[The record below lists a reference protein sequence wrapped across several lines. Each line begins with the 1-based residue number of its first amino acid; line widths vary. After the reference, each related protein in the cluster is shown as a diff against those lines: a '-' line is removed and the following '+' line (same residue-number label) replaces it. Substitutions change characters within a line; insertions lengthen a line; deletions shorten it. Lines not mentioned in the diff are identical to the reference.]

1 MHAYYISIFI
11 DMIVNKDF
19 RKRVDFVMR
28 QGWKN
33 IEKMYNNEA
42 SKYDATFSIGFTL
55 ISIDPER
62 GSPSTSIGPIMG
74 LESNSISRIL
84 NSMENKNL
92 IIRRPNPD
100 DGRGILIFLTK
111 IGLRKREIVIQ
122 KIRQFKNLLRTRIDQ
137 SDLEAFH
144 RVSLQVNE
152 IIEQGDIFK
161 I

>member
-1 MHAYYISIFI
+1 
-11 DMIVNKDF
+11 MIVNKDF

-42 SKYDATFSIGFTL
+42 SKYDVTFSIGFTL
-55 ISIDPER
+55 ISIDPEN

-84 NSMENKNL
+84 NSMEN
-92 IIRRPNPD
+92 
-100 DGRGILIFLTK
+100 
-111 IGLRKREIVIQ
+111 
-122 KIRQFKNLLRTRIDQ
+122 KNLLRTRIDQ

-161 I
+161 T

>member
-1 MHAYYISIFI
+1 
-11 DMIVNKDF
+11 MIVNKDF
-19 RKRVDFVMR
+19 KSRVDFVMK

-42 SKYDATFSIGFTL
+42 SKYDVTFSIGFTL
-55 ISIDPER
+55 ISIDPEN

-92 IIRRPNPD
+92 ITRRPNPN
-100 DGRGILIFLTK
+100 DGRGIIISLTK
-111 IGLRKREIVIQ
+111 LGLSKREIVIQ
-122 KIRQFKNLLRTRIDQ
+122 KIRHFKNLLRSRIDQ

-144 RVSLQVNE
+144 RVSLQMNE
-152 IIEQGDIFK
+152 IIEEGNVFK
-161 I
+161 T

>member
-1 MHAYYISIFI
+1 
-11 DMIVNKDF
+11 MIVNKGF

-42 SKYDATFSIGFTL
+42 SKYDVTFSIGFTL
-55 ISIDPER
+55 ISIDPEN

-92 IIRRPNPD
+92 INRRPNPN
-100 DGRGILIFLTK
+100 DGRGIIISLTK
-111 IGLRKREIVIQ
+111 LGLSKREIVIQ
-122 KIRQFKNLLRTRIDQ
+122 KIRHFKNLVKSRIEQ

-144 RVSLQVNE
+144 RVSLQMNE
-152 IIEQGDIFK
+152 IIEEGDVFK
-161 I
+161 T

>member
-1 MHAYYISIFI
+1 
-11 DMIVNKDF
+11 MIINKDF
-19 RKRVDFVMR
+19 RRRVDFVMR

-42 SKYDATFSIGFTL
+42 SKYDVTFSIGFTL
-55 ISIDPER
+55 ISIDPEN

-92 IIRRPNPD
+92 ITRRPNPN
-100 DGRGILIFLTK
+100 DGRGIIISLTK
-111 IGLRKREIVIQ
+111 LGLSRREIVIQ
-122 KIRQFKNLLRTRIDQ
+122 KIRHFKNLLRSRIDQ

-144 RVSLQVNE
+144 RVSLQMNE
-152 IIEQGDIFK
+152 IIEEGNVFK
-161 I
+161 T

>member
-1 MHAYYISIFI
+1 
-11 DMIVNKDF
+11 MIINKDF
-19 RKRVDFVMR
+19 RRRVDFVMR

-42 SKYDATFSIGFTL
+42 SKYDVTFSIGFTL
-55 ISIDPER
+55 ISIDPEN

-92 IIRRPNPD
+92 ITRRPNPN
-100 DGRGILIFLTK
+100 DGRGIIISLTK
-111 IGLRKREIVIQ
+111 LGLSKREIVIQ
-122 KIRQFKNLLRTRIDQ
+122 KIRHFKNLLRSKIDQ

-144 RVSLQVNE
+144 RVSLQMNE
-152 IIEQGDIFK
+152 IIEEGNVFK
-161 I
+161 T

>member
-1 MHAYYISIFI
+1 
-11 DMIVNKDF
+11 MIINKDF
-19 RKRVDFVMR
+19 RRRVDFVMR

-42 SKYDATFSIGFTL
+42 SKYDVTFSIGFTL
-55 ISIDPER
+55 ISIDPEN

-92 IIRRPNPD
+92 INRRPNPN
-100 DGRGILIFLTK
+100 DGRGIIISLTK
-111 IGLRKREIVIQ
+111 LGLSKREIVIQ
-122 KIRQFKNLLRTRIDQ
+122 KIRHFKNLVKSRIEQ

-144 RVSLQVNE
+144 RVSLQMNE
-152 IIEQGDIFK
+152 IIEEGDVFK
-161 I
+161 T